1 MSKKESIIP
10 SDGDLFFAKRLR
22 EARECN
28 GLKQSELASKAHI
41 TPATVSA
48 YELFDEN
55 STGKKPSLHN
65 AIELAKALN
74 VSLDWLC
81 NLSTTISSPYSEI
94 VNQIIRYKEQ
104 TANNDL
110 FIDTITPHDTLRKS
124 LPSYM
129 QSCESAPIEP
139 DEDIRDVV
147 EEEMQLKSQK
157 AVAIT
162 IKNPVL
168 VTFFTDWNKIYRNY
182 IDGIIDR
189 EIYDLW
195 LDKRLKEI
203 NKQQFSQMD

>member
-1 MSKKESIIP
+1 
-10 SDGDLFFAKRLR
+10 
-22 EARECN
+22 
-28 GLKQSELASKAHI
+28 
-41 TPATVSA
+41 
-48 YELFDEN
+48 
-55 STGKKPSLHN
+55 
-65 AIELAKALN
+65 
-74 VSLDWLC
+74 
-81 NLSTTISSPYSEI
+81 
-94 VNQIIRYKEQ
+94 
-104 TANNDL
+104 
-110 FIDTITPHDTLRKS
+110 
-124 LPSYM
+124 M